1 MSANASLPTR
11 PCPHGQG
18 YREFGNRI
26 RCRLHSDGRFHTGGQ
41 GFATSAT
48 VVSMSATSP
57 MTTTAVAGGTV
68 MAVAPVPERGMP
80 AIASAASGD
89 SGTTRV
95 PVLETG

>member
-1 MSANASLPTR
+1 
-11 PCPHGQG
+11 
-18 YREFGNRI
+18 
-26 RCRLHSDGRFHTGGQ
+26 
-41 GFATSAT
+41 
-48 VVSMSATSP
+48 

-80 AIASAASGD
+80 ASTAAASGD